1 MNQSKVTDGPIGL
14 AIETAIVIGMDP
26 ATGNIL
32 TADEIEMLGKR
43 MEDMIPLSDD
53 LATRLIAERRE
64 AAATLAERQA
74 MEHERDLR
82 RKKNKAAKKARKNNR

>member
-1 MNQSKVTDGPIGL
+1 
-14 AIETAIVIGMDP
+14 MDP

-43 MEDMIPLSDD
+43 QQDMIPLSND
-53 LATRLIAERRE
+53 LASRLIAERRE
-64 AAATLAERQA
+64 AAATLAERQT
-74 MEHERDLR
+74 MERDRELR